1 MIDHINNI
9 IYIVCV
15 IFIFGC
21 WCYCRNSKD
30 DSERRLNDELQVGYT
45 EI

>member
-9 IYIVCV
+9 IYIIGLV
-15 IFIFGC
+15 IICGC

-30 DSERRLNDELQVGYT
+30 SSERRLNEELQLGYT